1 MNNLLLLVALILWAG
16 FILGVGLF
24 IVGGPDLLIQST
36 MAGLL
41 GFLFLGIG
49 IFRTIGKE
57 TA

>member
-1 MNNLLLLVALILWAG
+1 MNNLLLLVALVLWAG

-49 IFRTIGKE
+49 IFRTIR
-57 TA
+57 T